1 MDGCSIVVPVVG
13 GGWDALVME
22 DAMADWQGELRA
34 LLASLDVSLDPDPS
48 VSNGRT
54 RQNVVDDP
62 AYVSSHGSDQ
72 EVAGADDH
80 PPEGIEVSAVRS
92 EMEATLER
100 VVSLVQSGR
109 MERTLRDDVIYVLR
123 ALTRPSPDKLLPRAA
138 WQAARESAQEWNL
151 ASAAAVLHFCRI
163 VLRLT
168 QAIEDEN
175 DLQ

>member
-1 MDGCSIVVPVVG
+1 
-13 GGWDALVME
+13 
-22 DAMADWQGELRA
+22 MADWQGELRA
-34 LLASLDVSLDPDPS
+34 LLASLEVSLDPDPS

-54 RQNVVDDP
+54 RHNVVDNP
-62 AYVSSHGSDQ
+62 MYVSSPSSEQ
-72 EVAGADDH
+72 EVFTDGEITGSDDH

-123 ALTRPSPDKLLPRAA
+123 ALTRPGPEKLLPRAA
-138 WQAARESAQEWNL
+138 RHAARESAQEWNL

-168 QAIEDEN
+168 QALEDE
-175 DLQ
+175 DDIQ

>member
-1 MDGCSIVVPVVG
+1 
-13 GGWDALVME
+13 
-22 DAMADWQGELRA
+22 MADWQGELRA

-54 RQNVVDDP
+54 RHDVADNP
-62 AYVSSHGSDQ
+62 AYSSGSSGRNAGQDMALDGEGLGSD
-72 EVAGADDH
+72 EL

-100 VVSLVQSGR
+100 VVDLVQSGR

-123 ALTRPSPDKLLPRAA
+123 ALTRPGPEKLLPKAA
-138 WQAARESAQEWNL
+138 RQAARESAQEWNL
-151 ASAAAVLHFCRI
+151 GSAAAVLHFCRI

-168 QAIEDEN
+168 QAIEDE
-175 DLQ
+175 DTI

>member
-1 MDGCSIVVPVVG
+1 
-13 GGWDALVME
+13 
-22 DAMADWQGELRA
+22 MADWQGELRA

-54 RQNVVDDP
+54 RQNVADNP
-62 AYVSSHGSDQ
+62 AYASGRGGDHEIASDGEVS
-72 EVAGADDH
+72 DH

-100 VVSLVQSGR
+100 VVSLVQSGH

-123 ALTRPSPDKLLPRAA
+123 ALTRPGPEKLLPRAA
-138 WQAARESAQEWNL
+138 RQAARESAQEWNL

-175 DLQ
+175 DIQ